1 MRVSLLEPRD
11 SSIMSDAIGEGRGFT
26 PQKMNRLAWS
36 KPSAGGLAE
45 DYAPWKFLVE
55 RIDRLGIPH
64 VDLLGSN
71 SELGALNSM
80 PRMFS

>member
-11 SSIMSDAIGEGRGFT
+11 SSMMNDAIGEGRGFT

-36 KPSAGGLAE
+36 KPSMFGPAGGLAE
-45 DYAPWKFLVE
+45 DHAPWKFLVE

-64 VDLLGSN
+64 VDLLGST
-71 SELGALNSM
+71 
-80 PRMFS
+80 